1 MNILFLNGSLRDNSQ
16 TDAIIRYFSS
26 LLGNDA
32 RQVYWSLRDNPLPFM
47 DPEIYG
53 CEIEHHP
60 NEHVR
65 RFVGAIQKSDVIF
78 MACPTYHGTISGAFK
93 NALDHLQKG
102 IFSGKSVIVAST
114 GGGIRSSTQTCDA
127 IRAVVRALGANCLIE
142 HIASGGPDFTQ
153 LDGRTELTEP
163 GVQSRCLAAF
173 DELRLAY

>member
-1 MNILFLNGSLRDNSQ
+1 MNILFINGSLRDNSQ

-26 LLGNDA
+26 LLNNET
-32 RQVYWSLRDNPLPFM
+32 RQVCWSLRDNPLPFM
-47 DPEIYG
+47 DPDIYG
-53 CEIEHHP
+53 VEIEKHP
-60 NEHVR
+60 NESVR
-65 RFVGAIQKSDVIF
+65 RFVEAIQESEVIF
-78 MACPTYHGTISGAFK
+78 MACPTYHGTVSGVFK

-163 GVQSRCLAAF
+163 GVQSRCQAAL

>member
-1 MNILFLNGSLRDNSQ
+1 MKILFINGSLRDNSQ

-26 LLGNDA
+26 LLDNDTQ
-32 RQVYWSLRDNPLPFM
+32 QVYWSIKDYPLPFM
-47 DPEIYG
+47 DPETYG
-53 CEIEHHP
+53 GEIDCHP
-60 NEHVR
+60 NENVR
-65 RFVGAIQKSDVIF
+65 RFVAAIQDAEVIF
-78 MACPTYHGTISGAFK
+78 MASPTYHGTISGAFK

-102 IFSGKSVIVAST
+102 IFSGKSVIAAST

-163 GVQSRCLAAF
+163 SVQLRCQSAL
-173 DELRLAY
+173 DELYLAY